1 MKGFAVA
8 AVALALAGAARAEDD
23 LCMKIESAALA
34 GENGTIDALIVQGA
48 NVNCQFSD
56 GWTSLMHAVYGKKI
70 DTVRHLLSRG
80 ADPNQKRQDGVTALQ
95 MAKAGQI
102 LGMGSNEV
110 QLYADIAAALKAGGA
125 AE

>member
-1 MKGFAVA
+1 MKRIAVA
-8 AVALALAGAARAEDD
+8 AASLLFAGVALAEED

-34 GENGTIDALIVQGA
+34 GDNAAIDTLIAEGA

-70 DTVRHLLSRG
+70 ETVRHLLNRG
-80 ADPNQKRQDGVTALQ
+80 ADPNQRRVDGVSALQ

-102 LGMGSNEV
+102 LGMGAGEV
-110 QLYADIAAALKAGGA
+110 KLYADIEAVLKAGGA